1 MEQESLN
8 SKMENARRELC
19 KLEQRYG
26 LGHSSVLQQSM
37 VLDELINQFNR
48 TYYTQT
54 KRSSKKNNQL
64 VNRQSETCTV
74 TCG

>member
-8 SKMENARRELC
+8 SKMENARLELC

-26 LGHSSVLQQSM
+26 LGHFSVLQQSM

-48 TYYTQT
+48 TYYTQA
-54 KRSSKKNNQL
+54 KRSSKTNNRITKL
-64 VNRQSETCTV
+64 QSDTCTV
-74 TCG
+74 TFG